1 MLCKYYW
8 IVLYT
13 VHVTAFCL
21 GGPFFSGHGVCMY
34 VCMYIHMSLPGMRIC
49 PIKILKTCVYRFADK
64 SFRSN
69 LTFSGFKATFSGPW
83 LKKVCAQLL

>member
-21 GGPFFSGHGVCMY
+21 GGPFFSGHSVVCSLFKYLY
-34 VCMYIHMSLPGMRIC
+34 VILGGPEQLKSKPGDFKNI
-49 PIKILKTCVYRFADK
+49 IQILTDFQ
-64 SFRSN
+64 N
-69 LTFSGFKATFSGPW
+69 L
-83 LKKVCAQLL
+83 

>member
-21 GGPFFSGHGVCMY
+21 GGPFFSGHGVLQ
-34 VCMYIHMSLPGMRIC
+34 I
-49 PIKILKTCVYRFADK
+49 
-64 SFRSN
+64 SN
-69 LTFSGFKATFSGPW
+69 QVITLRKR
-83 LKKVCAQLL
+83 

>member
-21 GGPFFSGHGVCMY
+21 GGGAVFFRTRCSSCSLLAIARAQYHVTYLQWVDINHIFEIPDPYLSIHFATCM
-34 VCMYIHMSLPGMRIC
+34 
-49 PIKILKTCVYRFADK
+49 
-64 SFRSN
+64 
-69 LTFSGFKATFSGPW
+69 TF
-83 LKKVCAQLL
+83 